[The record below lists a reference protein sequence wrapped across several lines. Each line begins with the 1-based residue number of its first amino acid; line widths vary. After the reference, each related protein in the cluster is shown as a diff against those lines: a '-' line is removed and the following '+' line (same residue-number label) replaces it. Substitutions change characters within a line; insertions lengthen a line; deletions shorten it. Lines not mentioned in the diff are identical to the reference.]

1 MSNGI
6 YKVIPNDFK
15 DTETSL
21 IMAKK
26 LGLGTRDHMTWD
38 LDKIDNEWIAM
49 IAKTEPSWRN
59 MPTL

>member
-1 MSNGI
+1 MISRI
-6 YKVIPNDFK
+6 HRQAP
-15 DTETSL
+15 

-49 IAKTEPSWRN
+49 IRKQSQVGEIHQHCKH
-59 MPTL
+59 